1 MVDIVKIWC
10 EMKFEIYIAS
20 RYLFSRKK
28 QRFVSFI
35 TFVSVLG
42 ITIGVTA
49 LIVALSLING
59 FQKDVR
65 DKLFQTSYHIM
76 ILKSFSKNIR
86 NYKSIVKEIGKLK
99 GIKSETPVLYT
110 NVLLKYGAETTGG
123 IIKGIPEELI
133 GKEWSKFIEEG
144 KIGKD
149 ENSVYIGKEIADKLG
164 VGVDDRI
171 RVFFPSFN
179 LSPFGALPKSKYLKV
194 GGIIKTGLYEFDSV
208 SILIELKKLQKI
220 LKSGDS
226 VNYIGVKIE
235 KIFEAENLKKR
246 IEKILGPAFY
256 IVTWQELNKPLFSA
270 LKLEKTV
277 MFFTIALIVFVAAL
291 NIIAT
296 LILLV
301 IEKVKD
307 IGILSSL
314 GATPDNIRNIFFYQG
329 SIIGILG
336 TFSGLILGLFI
347 VFISNTF
354 KLIRVPEE
362 IYHVGFITFR
372 PQLDDILIIVVASL
386 LITFLTTIYPSKK
399 AAEIE
404 PAEAL
409 REE

>member
-1 MVDIVKIWC
+1 MK
-10 EMKFEIYIAS
+10 MKFEIYIAS
-20 RYLFSRKK
+20 RYLFSKKK

-76 ILKSFSKNIR
+76 ILKSFSRNIR
-86 NYKSIVKEIGKLK
+86 NYKSIVKEIDKLE

-123 IIKGIPEELI
+123 IIKGIPEKLI
-133 GKEWSKFIEEG
+133 DKEWSKFITEG
-144 KIGKD
+144 KISK
-149 ENSVYIGKEIADKLG
+149 EKNTVYIGSEIADKLG
-164 VGVDDRI
+164 VGIGDRI

-194 GGIIKTGLYEFDSV
+194 EGILKTGLYEFDSV

-246 IEKILGPAFY
+246 IEKILGPSFY

-336 TFSGLILGLFI
+336 TFSGLIMGLFI

-372 PQLDDILIIVVASL
+372 PQFDDILIIVIASL